1 MGITHKEASFFMQD
15 FERTGALDRVV
26 FFMNLADDPT
36 VERLSAPRCGLAVA
50 EFLAFTHNL
59 HVLVILTDMINYC
72 EALREISTAREEVP
86 DGGATRA
93 ICIRISHRSTSGR
106 EGSRGGR
113 DRSPR
118 SLS

>member
-1 MGITHKEASFFMQD
+1 MQD

-36 VERLSAPRCGLAVA
+36 VERLAAPRCGLTVA
-50 EFLAFTHNL
+50 EFLAFTHHL

-86 DGGATRA
+86 GGADIRA
-93 ICIRISHRSTSGR
+93 ICIPTLPPSTNGPA
-106 EGSRGGR
+106 G
-113 DRSPR
+113 
-118 SLS
+118 

>member
-1 MGITHKEASFFMQD
+1 MGITHKEASFFIRD
-15 FERTGALDRVV
+15 FESTGALERVV

-36 VERLSAPRCGLAVA
+36 VERLAAPRCGLTVA

-86 DGGATRA
+86 WQAGV
-93 ICIRISHRSTSGR
+93 SWLHVY
-106 EGSRGGR
+106 
-113 DRSPR
+113 
-118 SLS
+118 